1 MVVKT
6 LTKQSFLS
14 IKKTFKRFL
23 SILAIVLLGVGF
35 FTGIRQTSPNMEESV
50 NEYLKKQNV
59 YDINLMS
66 TWGITK
72 DEINILKEKG
82 YDVEP
87 SYSVDALIRID
98 DDYVVKVH
106 SYDPNAKMNKLSVV
120 EGRLPETNTECVI
133 EKNKDLGNYKI
144 GDTIT
149 IDNDTLKEKTL
160 KIVGFVKSPLYISR
174 ERGST
179 KLLNGKVNFYMYSL
193 ITNFDSD
200 YYTESYI
207 KLNNNDSTYSKR
219 YEQLINT
226 EEDKLEVI
234 TNEFIETRFNNEKN
248 DALKELNDNI
258 DKYNKEKKDAY
269 KKLDDAETKINKN
282 EKTLNSNLTK
292 LNNNEKKAKETFKTK
307 KQEIETNKKKV
318 NDGITTLKKN
328 ITYLESVGGDTTAL
342 KAQLSVLESNLK
354 KLNDGYSTL
363 LKQEKSTYKEISSA
377 RTKINN
383 GKKQIEKARKELENN
398 RKKADKE
405 FADAYKKIEDAR
417 KEIDELEKPEWYIL
431 DLDSNVGYYSFT
443 QDSERINKLAKVFPL
458 LFYIVAVLVSLTT
471 MTRMVEEERGELGT
485 LKSLGYNDNQ
495 ILFKYIIY
503 ALLATTIGSVLGVI
517 IGSKT
522 IPSIIYGMYSLMY
535 TLGDFV
541 NSFDLTSA
549 LLGSLIAIGC
559 ILLSTYLAV
568 KKSLKEVPAELL
580 RPKSPAAGKR
590 VLLERIPF
598 IWKHLSFSR
607 KVTVRNVFRYKKRF
621 LMTIFGIAGCT
632 GLIIA
637 GFGIKDCITD
647 MVPNQYEKIFSY
659 DLEIT
664 FNKESESLDKDYE
677 EISKL
682 KEFTR
687 TLKVNKEAIDILNK
701 DTNQTVQLIVPFDD
715 YNDFIKIQ
723 DRKTKKQ
730 FSLKDKI
737 YVSEKLYKLLNL
749 KENDTLKI
757 KLDDKEYTTK
767 VGGSTENYIMHY
779 IYMSKDVYNSDS
791 YNTMLVKVNNLTNDA
806 RKELSKKLKEYDSVS
821 KLTYNS
827 LSRTVFDDAMENF
840 GQVSGV
846 LIVSAGLLAFV
857 VLYNLSSI
865 NISERKRE
873 LASIKVLGFYDNEVY
888 NYIGRENKILTFI
901 GMLLGCLI
909 GYILTMYI
917 IKTCELDIT
926 MFSPE
931 ISIYSYIYSLG
942 ITLVFTIL
950 VNIATYF
957 SLKHIKMV
965 ESLKSVE

>member
-50 NEYLKKQNV
+50 DEYFKKQNV

-207 KLNNNDSTYSKR
+207 KLKNNESIYSKR
-219 YEQLINT
+219 YEQLINI
-226 EEDKLEVI
+226 EEDKLKEI
-234 TNEFIETRFNNEKN
+234 TNKFIETRFNNEKN
-248 DALKELNDNI
+248 DALKELNGNI
-258 DKYNKEKKDAY
+258 DKYNKEKKDTY
-269 KKLDDAETKINKN
+269 KKLDDAEAKINKN
-282 EKTLNSNLTK
+282 EKILNNNLTK

-307 KQEIETNKKKV
+307 KQEIEKNKKKI

-328 ITYLESVGGDTTAL
+328 IAYLESVGGDTTAL
-342 KAQLSVLESNLK
+342 KVQLSALETNLK
-354 KLNDGYSTL
+354 KLNDGYKTL
-363 LKQEKSTYKEISSA
+363 LKQEKSTFKEISSA

-405 FADAYKKIEDAR
+405 FADAYKKIEDAK
-417 KEIDELEKPEWYIL
+417 KEIDELEKPKWYIL
-431 DLDSNVGYYSFT
+431 DLDSNVGYYSFS

-535 TLGDFV
+535 TLGDFI

-580 RPKSPAAGKR
+580 RPKSPAIGKR

-598 IWKHLSFSR
+598 IWKRLSFSR
-607 KVTVRNVFRYKKRF
+607 KVTIRNVFRYKKRF
-621 LMTIFGIAGCT
+621 LMTILGIAGCT
-632 GLIIA
+632 GLIIT
-637 GFGIKDCITD
+637 GFGIQDCITN

-664 FNKESESLDKDYE
+664 FNKDSKTLDKDYE

-682 KEFTR
+682 KEFTS

-701 DTNQTVQLIVPFDD
+701 DTNQTVQLIVPFND

-730 FSLKDKI
+730 YSLKDKI

-757 KLDDKEYTTK
+757 KLDNKEYTTK

-779 IYMSKDVYNSDS
+779 IYMSKDVYNSNS

-926 MFSPE
+926 MFSPK

-942 ITLVFTIL
+942 ITLVFTVL
-950 VNIATYF
+950 VDIATYF

>member
-50 NEYLKKQNV
+50 DKYFKKQNV

-269 KKLDDAETKINKN
+269 KKLDDAETRINKN

-405 FADAYKKIEDAR
+405 FDDAYKKIEDAR

-701 DTNQTVQLIVPFDD
+701 DTNQTIQLIVPFDD

-926 MFSPE
+926 MFNPK

-950 VNIATYF
+950 VDIATYL

>member
-50 NEYLKKQNV
+50 DEYFKKQNV

-207 KLNNNDSTYSKR
+207 KLKNNESIYSKR
-219 YEQLINT
+219 YEQLINI
-226 EEDKLEVI
+226 EEDKLKEI
-234 TNEFIETRFNNEKN
+234 TNKFIETRFNNEKN

-258 DKYNKEKKDAY
+258 DKYNKEKKDTY
-269 KKLDDAETKINKN
+269 KKLDDAEAKINKN
-282 EKTLNSNLTK
+282 EKILNSNLTK

-307 KQEIETNKKKV
+307 KQEIEINKKKI

-328 ITYLESVGGDTTAL
+328 IAYLESVGGDTTAL
-342 KAQLSVLESNLK
+342 KVQLSALETNLK
-354 KLNDGYSTL
+354 KLNDGYNKL
-363 LKQEKSTYKEISSA
+363 LKQEKSTFKEISSA

-405 FADAYKKIEDAR
+405 FADAYKKIEDAK
-417 KEIDELEKPEWYIL
+417 KEIDELEKPKWYIL
-431 DLDSNVGYYSFT
+431 DLDSNVGYYSFS

-535 TLGDFV
+535 TLGDFI

-580 RPKSPAAGKR
+580 RPKSPAIGKR

-598 IWKHLSFSR
+598 IWKRLSFSR
-607 KVTVRNVFRYKKRF
+607 KVTIRNVFRYKKRF
-621 LMTIFGIAGCT
+621 LMTILGIAGCT
-632 GLIIA
+632 GLIIT
-637 GFGIKDCITD
+637 GFGIQDCITN

-664 FNKESESLDKDYE
+664 FNKDSKTLDKDYE

-682 KEFTR
+682 KEFTS

-701 DTNQTVQLIVPFDD
+701 DTNQTVQLIVPFND

-730 FSLKDKI
+730 YSLKDKI

-757 KLDDKEYTTK
+757 KLDNKEYTTK

-779 IYMSKDVYNSDS
+779 IYMSKDVYNSNS

-926 MFSPE
+926 MFSPK

-942 ITLVFTIL
+942 ITLVFTVL
-950 VNIATYF
+950 VDIATYF

>member
-50 NEYLKKQNV
+50 DEYFKKQNV

-207 KLNNNDSTYSKR
+207 KLKNNESIYSKR
-219 YEQLINT
+219 YEQLINI
-226 EEDKLEVI
+226 EEDKLKEI
-234 TNEFIETRFNNEKN
+234 TNKFIETRFNNEKN

-258 DKYNKEKKDAY
+258 DKYNKEKKDTY
-269 KKLDDAETKINKN
+269 KKLDDAEAKINKN
-282 EKTLNSNLTK
+282 EKILNNNLTK

-307 KQEIETNKKKV
+307 KQEIEINKKKI

-328 ITYLESVGGDTTAL
+328 IAYLESVGGDTTAL
-342 KAQLSVLESNLK
+342 KVQLSALETNLK
-354 KLNDGYSTL
+354 KLNDGYNTL
-363 LKQEKSTYKEISSA
+363 LKQEKSTFKEISSA

-405 FADAYKKIEDAR
+405 FADAYKKIEDAK
-417 KEIDELEKPEWYIL
+417 KEIDELEKPKWYIL
-431 DLDSNVGYYSFT
+431 DLDSNVGYYSFS

-535 TLGDFV
+535 TLGDFI

-580 RPKSPAAGKR
+580 RPKSPAIGKR

-598 IWKHLSFSR
+598 IWKRLSFSR
-607 KVTVRNVFRYKKRF
+607 KVTIRNVFRYKKRF
-621 LMTIFGIAGCT
+621 LMTILGIAGCT
-632 GLIIA
+632 GLIIT
-637 GFGIKDCITD
+637 GFGIQDCITN

-664 FNKESESLDKDYE
+664 FNKDSKTLDKDYE

-682 KEFTR
+682 KEFTS

-701 DTNQTVQLIVPFDD
+701 DTNQTVQLIVPFND

-730 FSLKDKI
+730 YSLKDKI

-779 IYMSKDVYNSDS
+779 IYMSKDVYNSNS

-926 MFSPE
+926 MFSPK

-942 ITLVFTIL
+942 ITLVFTVL
-950 VNIATYF
+950 VDIATYF

>member
-50 NEYLKKQNV
+50 DEYFKKQNV

-106 SYDPNAKMNKLSVV
+106 SYDPNAKMNKLIVV

-207 KLNNNDSTYSKR
+207 KLNNSESTYSKS

-269 KKLDDAETKINKN
+269 KKLDDAEAKINKN

-318 NDGITTLKKN
+318 NDGISTLKKN
-328 ITYLESVGGDTTAL
+328 IAYLESVGGDTTAL

-354 KLNDGYSTL
+354 KLNEGYNTL

-383 GKKQIEKARKELENN
+383 GKKQIEKAKKELEDN

-405 FADAYKKIEDAR
+405 FADAYKKIEDAK

-431 DLDSNVGYYSFT
+431 DLDSNVGYYSFS

-621 LMTIFGIAGCT
+621 LMTILGIAGCT
-632 GLIIA
+632 GLIIT
-637 GFGIKDCITD
+637 GFGIQDCITD
-647 MVPNQYEKIFSY
+647 MVPNQYEEIFSY

-664 FNKESESLDKDYE
+664 FNKDSKTLDKDYE

-682 KEFTR
+682 EEFTG

-715 YNDFIKIQ
+715 YSDFIKIQ
-723 DRKTKKQ
+723 DRKSKKQ
-730 FSLKDKI
+730 YSLKDKI

-767 VGGSTENYIMHY
+767 VGGNTENYIMHY
-779 IYMSKDVYNSDS
+779 IYMSKDVYDSDS
-791 YNTMLVKVNNLTNDA
+791 YNTMLVKVNNLTDET

-827 LSRTVFDDAMENF
+827 LSRTIFDDAMENF
-840 GQVSGV
+840 GQVSGI

-926 MFSPE
+926 MFSPK

-950 VNIATYF
+950 VDIATYF
-957 SLKHIKMV
+957 SLKRIKMV

>member
-50 NEYLKKQNV
+50 DEYFKKQNV

-120 EGRLPETNTECVI
+120 EGRLPKTNTECVI

-207 KLNNNDSTYSKR
+207 KLKNNESIYSKR
-219 YEQLINT
+219 YEQLINI
-226 EEDKLEVI
+226 EEDKLKEI
-234 TNEFIETRFNNEKN
+234 TNKFIETRFNNEKS

-258 DKYNKEKKDAY
+258 DKYNKEKKDTY
-269 KKLDDAETKINKN
+269 KKLDDAEAKINKN
-282 EKTLNSNLTK
+282 EKNLNNNLTK

-307 KQEIETNKKKV
+307 KQEIETNKKKI

-328 ITYLESVGGDTTAL
+328 IAYLESVGGDTTAL
-342 KAQLSVLESNLK
+342 KVQLSALETNLK
-354 KLNDGYSTL
+354 KLNDGYKTL
-363 LKQEKSTYKEISSA
+363 LKQEKSTFKEISSA

-405 FADAYKKIEDAR
+405 FADAYKKIEDAK
-417 KEIDELEKPEWYIL
+417 KEIDELEKPKWYIL
-431 DLDSNVGYYSFT
+431 DLDSNVGYYSFS

-535 TLGDFV
+535 TLGDFI

-580 RPKSPAAGKR
+580 RPKSPAIGKR

-607 KVTVRNVFRYKKRF
+607 KVTIRNVFRYKKRF
-621 LMTIFGIAGCT
+621 LMTILGIAGCT
-632 GLIIA
+632 GLIIT
-637 GFGIKDCITD
+637 GFGIQDCITN

-664 FNKESESLDKDYE
+664 FNKDSKTLDKDYE

-682 KEFTR
+682 KEFTS

-701 DTNQTVQLIVPFDD
+701 DTNQTVQLIVPFND

-730 FSLKDKI
+730 YSLKDKI

-779 IYMSKDVYNSDS
+779 IYMSKDVYNSNS

-926 MFSPE
+926 MFSPK

-942 ITLVFTIL
+942 ITLVFTFL
-950 VNIATYF
+950 VDIATYF

>member
-50 NEYLKKQNV
+50 DEYFKKQNV

-207 KLNNNDSTYSKR
+207 KLKNNESIYSKR
-219 YEQLINT
+219 YEQLINI
-226 EEDKLEVI
+226 EEDKLKEI
-234 TNEFIETRFNNEKN
+234 TNKFIETRFNNEKN

-258 DKYNKEKKDAY
+258 DKYNKEKKDTY
-269 KKLDDAETKINKN
+269 KKLDDAEAKINKN
-282 EKTLNSNLTK
+282 EKNLNSNLTK

-307 KQEIETNKKKV
+307 KQEIEINKKKI

-328 ITYLESVGGDTTAL
+328 IAYLESVGGDTTAL
-342 KAQLSVLESNLK
+342 KVQLSALETNLK
-354 KLNDGYSTL
+354 KLNDGYHTL
-363 LKQEKSTYKEISSA
+363 LKQEKSTFKEISSA

-405 FADAYKKIEDAR
+405 FADAYKKIEDAK
-417 KEIDELEKPEWYIL
+417 KEIDELEKPKWYIL
-431 DLDSNVGYYSFT
+431 DLDSNVGYYSFS

-535 TLGDFV
+535 TLGDFI

-580 RPKSPAAGKR
+580 RPKSPAIGKR

-598 IWKHLSFSR
+598 IWKRLSFSR
-607 KVTVRNVFRYKKRF
+607 KVTIRNVFRYKKRF
-621 LMTIFGIAGCT
+621 LMTILGIAGCT
-632 GLIIA
+632 GLIIT
-637 GFGIKDCITD
+637 GFGIQDCITN

-664 FNKESESLDKDYE
+664 FNKDSKTLDKDYE

-682 KEFTR
+682 KEFTS

-701 DTNQTVQLIVPFDD
+701 DTNQTVQLIVPFND

-730 FSLKDKI
+730 YSLKDKI

-926 MFSPE
+926 MFSPK

-942 ITLVFTIL
+942 ITLVFTVL
-950 VNIATYF
+950 VDIATYF

>member
-50 NEYLKKQNV
+50 DEYFKKQNV

-106 SYDPNAKMNKLSVV
+106 SYDPNAKINKLIVV
-120 EGRLPETNTECVI
+120 EGRLPEINTECVI

-149 IDNDTLKEKTL
+149 IDNDTLKEKAL

-342 KAQLSVLESNLK
+342 KVQLSALETNLK
-354 KLNDGYSTL
+354 KLNDGYNTL

-517 IGSKT
+517 IGSNT

-541 NSFDLTSA
+541 NGFDTSSA
-549 LLGSLIAIGC
+549 LIGSLIAIGC

-580 RPKSPAAGKR
+580 RPKSPVAGKR

-637 GFGIKDCITD
+637 GFGLKDCITD

-664 FNKESESLDKDYE
+664 FNKDSKSLDKDYE
-677 EISKL
+677 EISKF
-682 KEFTR
+682 KEIKE
-687 TLKVNKEAIDILNK
+687 TLKVNKEAIDIINK
-701 DTNQTVQLIVPFDD
+701 DTNQSVQLIIPFDN
-715 YNDFIKIQ
+715 YEDFIKIQ
-723 DRKTKKQ
+723 DRKTEKEYT
-730 FSLKDKI
+730 LDDKV
-737 YVSEKLYKLLNL
+737 YVSEKLYKLLKL

-757 KLDDKEYTTK
+757 KLDDKEYITK

-779 IYMSKDVYNSDS
+779 IYMSKKLYNSDS
-791 YNTMLVKVNNLTNDA
+791 YNTMFVKVDNLNEEI
-806 RKELSKKLKEYDSVS
+806 RKDLSKRLKEYDSVS

-827 LSRTVFDDAMENF
+827 LSRTVFDEAMENF

-901 GMLLGCLI
+901 GMLLGCFV
-909 GYILTMYI
+909 GYALTMYI

-926 MFSPE
+926 MFSPK

-950 VNIATYF
+950 VDITTYF

>member
-50 NEYLKKQNV
+50 DEYFKKQNV

-207 KLNNNDSTYSKR
+207 KLKNNESIYSKR
-219 YEQLINT
+219 YEQLINI
-226 EEDKLEVI
+226 EEDKLKEI
-234 TNEFIETRFNNEKN
+234 TNKFIETRFNNEKN

-559 ILLSTYLAV
+559 IFLSTYLAV

-664 FNKESESLDKDYE
+664 FNKDSKTLDKDYE

-682 KEFTR
+682 KEFTS

-701 DTNQTVQLIVPFDD
+701 DTNQTVQLIVPFND

-730 FSLKDKI
+730 YSLKDKI

-749 KENDTLKI
+749 KENDILKI

-779 IYMSKDVYNSDS
+779 IYMSKDVYNSNS

-926 MFSPE
+926 MFSPK

-942 ITLVFTIL
+942 ITLVFTFL
-950 VNIATYF
+950 VDIATYF

>member
-50 NEYLKKQNV
+50 DEYFKKQNV

-82 YDVEP
+82 YDIEP

-106 SYDPNAKMNKLSVV
+106 SYDPNAKINKLIVV

-133 EKNKDLGNYKI
+133 EKNKDLGSYKI
-144 GDTIT
+144 GDAIT

-226 EEDKLEVI
+226 EEDKLEII

-269 KKLDDAETKINKN
+269 KKLDDAEAKINKN

-318 NDGITTLKKN
+318 NDGISTLKKN

-354 KLNDGYSTL
+354 KLNDGYNTL
-363 LKQEKSTYKEISSA
+363 LKEEKKTYSQISSA

-383 GKKQIEKARKELENN
+383 GKKQIEKAKKELEDN

-405 FADAYKKIEDAR
+405 FADVYKKIEDAK

-431 DLDSNVGYYSFT
+431 DLDSNVGYYSFS

-621 LMTIFGIAGCT
+621 LMTILGIAGCT
-632 GLIIA
+632 GLIIT
-637 GFGIKDCITD
+637 GFGIQDCITD
-647 MVPNQYEKIFSY
+647 MVPNQYEEIFSY

-664 FNKESESLDKDYE
+664 FNKDSKTLDKDYE

-682 KEFTR
+682 EEFTG

-715 YNDFIKIQ
+715 YSDFIKIQ

-730 FSLKDKI
+730 YSLKDKI
-737 YVSEKLYKLLNL
+737 YVSEKLYKLLKL

-791 YNTMLVKVNNLTNDA
+791 YNTMLVKVNNLTDET

-827 LSRTVFDDAMENF
+827 LSRTIFDDAMENF
-840 GQVSGV
+840 GQVSGI

-926 MFSPE
+926 MFSPK

-942 ITLVFTIL
+942 ITLVFTVL
-950 VNIATYF
+950 VDIATYF

>member
-35 FTGIRQTSPNMEESV
+35 FTGIRQTSPNMESSID
-50 NEYLKKQNV
+50 EYFKKQNV

-66 TWGITK
+66 TWGITNE
-72 DEINILKEKG
+72 EIEKLKSDG

-87 SYSVDALIRID
+87 SYSIDALIRVD

-106 SYDPNAKMNKLSVV
+106 SYDPNAKMNKLIVN
-120 EGRLPETNTECVI
+120 EGRLPETNKECVI
-133 EKNKDLGNYKI
+133 EKNKDLGDYKI

-149 IDNDTLKEKTL
+149 IEDDNLKEKTL
-160 KIVGFVKSPLYISR
+160 EIVGFVKSPLYVSR

-193 ITNFDSD
+193 ITNFDID
-200 YYTESYI
+200 YYTEAYI
-207 KLNNNDSTYSKR
+207 KLNNNESTYSKK
-219 YEQLINT
+219 YEELINS

-234 TNEFIETRFNNEKN
+234 TNEFIETRFNKEKEA
-248 DALKELNDNI
+248 ALKELNDNI
-258 DKYNKEKKDAY
+258 DKYNQEKKDAY
-269 KKLDDAETKINKN
+269 KKLDDAEDKINKN

-307 KQEIETNKKKV
+307 KAEIETNKKKV

-328 ITYLESVGGDTTAL
+328 IAYLESIGGDTTAL
-342 KAQLSVLESNLK
+342 KAQLSNLESNLK
-354 KLNDGYSTL
+354 KLNDGYNTL
-363 LKQEKSTYKEISSA
+363 LQEEKKTYKEISNA

-383 GKKQIEKARKELENN
+383 GKKEIEKARKELEDN

-405 FADAYKKIEDAR
+405 FEDAYKKIEDAR

-431 DLDSNVGYYSFT
+431 DLDSNVGYYSFS

-503 ALLATTIGSVLGVI
+503 ALLATTIGSVVGVI
-517 IGSKT
+517 IGSNT

-541 NSFDLTSA
+541 NEFDTLSA
-549 LLGSLIAIGC
+549 LIGSFIAIGC

-659 DLEIT
+659 NLEIT
-664 FNKESESLDKDYE
+664 FNKDSESLDKDYE
-677 EISKL
+677 EISKF
-682 KEFTR
+682 KEFKE
-687 TLKVNKEAIDILNK
+687 TLKVNKEAIDIINK
-701 DTNQTVQLIVPFDD
+701 DTNQTVQLIIPFDN
-715 YNDFIKIQ
+715 YEDFIKIQ
-723 DRKTKKQ
+723 DRKTEKKYT
-730 FSLKDKI
+730 LDDKVF
-737 YVSEKLYKLLNL
+737 VSEKLYKLLKL

-757 KLDDKEYTTK
+757 KLDDKEYTTT

-779 IYMSKDVYNSDS
+779 IYMSKKIYDSDS
-791 YNTMLVKVNNLTNDA
+791 YNTMFVKVDNLTEET
-806 RKELSKKLKEYDSVS
+806 RKDLSKRLKEYDSVS

-827 LSRTVFDDAMENF
+827 LSRTIFDDAMENF

-901 GMLLGCLI
+901 GMLLGCFV
-909 GYILTMYI
+909 GYALTMYI

-926 MFSPE
+926 MFSPK

-942 ITLVFTIL
+942 ITLIFTFL
-950 VNIATYF
+950 VDIATYF

>member
-50 NEYLKKQNV
+50 DEYFKKQNV

-106 SYDPNAKMNKLSVV
+106 SYDPNAKMNKLIVV

-207 KLNNNDSTYSKR
+207 KLNNNESTYSKS

-269 KKLDDAETKINKN
+269 KKLDDAEAKINKN

-318 NDGITTLKKN
+318 NDGISTLKKN

-354 KLNDGYSTL
+354 KLNDGYNTL
-363 LKQEKSTYKEISSA
+363 LKEEKKTYSQISSA

-383 GKKQIEKARKELENN
+383 GKKQIEKARKELEDN

-405 FADAYKKIEDAR
+405 FADAYKKIEDAK

-431 DLDSNVGYYSFT
+431 DLDSNVGYYSFS

-621 LMTIFGIAGCT
+621 LMTILGIAGCT
-632 GLIIA
+632 GLIIT
-637 GFGIKDCITD
+637 GFGIQDCITD
-647 MVPNQYEKIFSY
+647 MVPNQYEEIFSY

-664 FNKESESLDKDYE
+664 FNKDSKTLDKDYE

-682 KEFTR
+682 KEFTG

-715 YNDFIKIQ
+715 YSDFIKIQ

-730 FSLKDKI
+730 YSLKDKI
-737 YVSEKLYKLLNL
+737 YVSEKLYKLLKL

-767 VGGSTENYIMHY
+767 VGGNTENYIMHY

-791 YNTMLVKVNNLTNDA
+791 YNTMLVKVNNLTDET

-827 LSRTVFDDAMENF
+827 LSRTIFDDAMENF
-840 GQVSGV
+840 GQVSGI

-901 GMLLGCLI
+901 GMMLGCLI

-926 MFSPE
+926 MFSPK

-942 ITLVFTIL
+942 ITLIFTIL
-950 VNIATYF
+950 VDIATYF
-957 SLKHIKMV
+957 SLKRIKMV

>member
-50 NEYLKKQNV
+50 DEYFKKQNV

-207 KLNNNDSTYSKR
+207 KLKNNESIYSKR
-219 YEQLINT
+219 YEQLINI
-226 EEDKLEVI
+226 EEDKLKEI
-234 TNEFIETRFNNEKN
+234 TNKFIETRFNNEKN

-258 DKYNKEKKDAY
+258 DKYNKEKKDTY
-269 KKLDDAETKINKN
+269 KKLDDAEAKINKN
-282 EKTLNSNLTK
+282 EKILNNNLTK

-307 KQEIETNKKKV
+307 KQEIETNKKKI

-328 ITYLESVGGDTTAL
+328 IAYLESVGGDTTAL
-342 KAQLSVLESNLK
+342 KVQLSALETNLK
-354 KLNDGYSTL
+354 KLNDGYKTL
-363 LKQEKSTYKEISSA
+363 LKQEKSTFKEISSA

-405 FADAYKKIEDAR
+405 FADAYKKIEDAK
-417 KEIDELEKPEWYIL
+417 KEIDELEKPKWYIL
-431 DLDSNVGYYSFT
+431 DLDSNVGYYSFS

-535 TLGDFV
+535 TLGDFI

-580 RPKSPAAGKR
+580 RPKSPAIGKR

-607 KVTVRNVFRYKKRF
+607 KVTIRNVFRYKKRF
-621 LMTIFGIAGCT
+621 LMTILGIAGCT
-632 GLIIA
+632 GLIIT
-637 GFGIKDCITD
+637 GFGIQDCITN

-664 FNKESESLDKDYE
+664 FNKDSKTLDKDYE

-682 KEFTR
+682 KEFTS

-701 DTNQTVQLIVPFDD
+701 DTNQTVQLIVPFND

-730 FSLKDKI
+730 YSLKDKI

-757 KLDDKEYTTK
+757 KLDNKEYTTK

-926 MFSPE
+926 MFSPK

-942 ITLVFTIL
+942 ITLVFTVL
-950 VNIATYF
+950 VDIATYF

>member
-50 NEYLKKQNV
+50 DEYFKEQNV
-59 YDINLMS
+59 YDITLMS
-66 TWGITK
+66 TWGITQE
-72 DEINILKEKG
+72 EINKLKENG
-82 YDVEP
+82 YNIEP
-87 SYSVDALIRID
+87 SYSIDSLIRVD

-106 SYDPNAKMNKLSVV
+106 SYDSNSNMNKLIVL
-120 EGRLPETNTECVI
+120 EGRLPETNKECVI
-133 EKNKDLGNYKI
+133 EKNKDLGHYKI

-160 KIVGFVKSPLYISR
+160 TIVGFVKSPLYISR

-207 KLNNNDSTYSKR
+207 KLNTNESTYSKK
-219 YEQLINT
+219 YKNLIDE
-226 EEDKLEVI
+226 EEDKLKKI
-234 TNEFIETRFNNEKN
+234 TNEFIENRFNKEKN
-248 DALKELNDNI
+248 DALKELNNNI
-258 DKYNKEKKDAY
+258 DKYNKEKKDTY
-269 KKLDDAETKINKN
+269 KKLDDAKKKINKS
-282 EKTLNSNLTK
+282 EKELKNNLNK
-292 LNNNEKKAKETFKTK
+292 LNTNEKKAKETFKNK
-307 KQEIETNKKKV
+307 KQEIETNKKKI
-318 NDGITTLKKN
+318 NDGISTLKKN
-328 ITYLESVGGDTTAL
+328 ISYIESIGGDTATL
-342 KAQLSVLESNLK
+342 KIQLSSLESNLK
-354 KLNDGYSTL
+354 KLNDGYNTL
-363 LKQEKSTYKEISSA
+363 IKEEKNTYKELSNA
-377 RTKINN
+377 KTKINN
-383 GKKQIEKARKELENN
+383 GKKELEKAKKELESN
-398 RKKADKE
+398 RKKADTE
-405 FADAYKKIEDAR
+405 FEDAYKKIEDAK

-431 DLDSNVGYYSFT
+431 DLDSNVGYYSFS

-485 LKSLGYNDNQ
+485 LKSLGYNDSQ

-503 ALLATTIGSVLGVI
+503 ALLATTIGSILGVI

-541 NSFDLTSA
+541 NTFDITSA
-549 LLGSLIAIGC
+549 FLGSIIAIGC

-590 VLLERIPF
+590 VFLEKIPF
-598 IWKHLSFSR
+598 IWKHLTFSR

-621 LMTIFGIAGCT
+621 LMTILGIAGCT
-632 GLIIA
+632 GLIIT
-637 GFGIKDCITD
+637 GFGIQDCITD
-647 MVPNQYEKIFSY
+647 MVPNQYEEIFNY

-664 FNKESESLDKDYE
+664 FNKDSKSLDKDYE

-682 KEFTR
+682 KEFNG

-701 DTNQTVQLIVPFDD
+701 DTNQTVQLIVPFDK

-730 FSLKDKI
+730 YNLKDKI

-749 KENDTLKI
+749 KENDKLKI
-757 KLDDKEYTTK
+757 KLDNKEYNLN

-779 IYMSKDVYNSDS
+779 IYMSKEVYNSDS
-791 YNTMLVKVNNLTNDA
+791 YNTMLVKVNNLTDET
-806 RKELSKKLKEYDSVS
+806 RKELSIKLKEYDSVS

-827 LSRTVFDDAMENF
+827 LSRTIFDDAMENF
-840 GQVSGV
+840 GQVSLI

-873 LASIKVLGFYDNEVY
+873 LASIKVLGFYDKEVY
-888 NYIGRENKILTFI
+888 NYISRENKILTFI

-909 GYILTMYI
+909 GYVLTMYI

-926 MFSPE
+926 MFSPK
-931 ISIYSYIYSLG
+931 ISINSYIYSLG
-942 ITLVFTIL
+942 ITLIFTIL
-950 VNIATYF
+950 VDIATYF

>member
-6 LTKQSFLS
+6 LTKQSVLS

-35 FTGIRQTSPNMEESV
+35 FTGIRQTSPNMESSID
-50 NEYLKKQNV
+50 EYFKKQNV

-66 TWGITK
+66 TWGIT
-72 DEINILKEKG
+72 DEEIEKLKNDG
-82 YDVEP
+82 YDIEP
-87 SYSVDALIRID
+87 SYSIDALIRVD

-106 SYDPNAKMNKLSVV
+106 SYDPNAKMNKLIVTD
-120 EGRLPETNTECVI
+120 GRLPETNKECVI
-133 EKNKDLGNYKI
+133 EKNKDLGEYKI

-149 IDNDTLKEKTL
+149 IEDDNLKEQTL
-160 KIVGFVKSPLYISR
+160 EIVGFVKSPLYVSR

-193 ITNFDSD
+193 ITNFNID
-200 YYTESYI
+200 YYTEAYI
-207 KLNNNDSTYSKR
+207 KLNNNESTYSKK
-219 YEQLINT
+219 YEQLINS

-234 TNEFIETRFNNEKN
+234 TNEFIETRFNKEKN

-269 KKLDDAETKINKN
+269 KKLDDAKDKIDKN

-307 KQEIETNKKKV
+307 KAEIESNKKKV
-318 NDGITTLKKN
+318 NDGIATLKKN
-328 ITYLESVGGDTTAL
+328 IAYLENVGGDTTAL
-342 KAQLSVLESNLK
+342 KAQLSALESNLK
-354 KLNDGYSTL
+354 KLNDGYNTL
-363 LKQEKSTYKEISSA
+363 LKEEKKTYKEISSA

-383 GKKQIEKARKELENN
+383 GKKEIAKARKELEDN

-405 FADAYKKIEDAR
+405 FEDAYKKIEDAR

-431 DLDSNVGYYSFT
+431 DLDSNVGYYSFS

-517 IGSKT
+517 IGSNT

-541 NSFDLTSA
+541 NGFDTSSA
-549 LLGSLIAIGC
+549 LIGSLIAIGC

-637 GFGIKDCITD
+637 GFGLKDCITD

-664 FNKESESLDKDYE
+664 FNKDSKSLDKDYE
-677 EISKL
+677 EISKI
-682 KEFTR
+682 KEFKE
-687 TLKVNKEAIDILNK
+687 TLKVNKEAIDIINK
-701 DTNQTVQLIVPFDD
+701 DTNQSVQLIIPFDN
-715 YNDFIKIQ
+715 YEDFIKIQ
-723 DRKTKKQ
+723 DRKTEKEYT
-730 FSLKDKI
+730 LDDKV
-737 YVSEKLYKLLNL
+737 YVSEKLYKLLKL

-779 IYMSKDVYNSDS
+779 IYMSKKLYNSDS
-791 YNTMLVKVNNLTNDA
+791 YNTMFVKVDNLNEET
-806 RKELSKKLKEYDSVS
+806 RKDLSKRLKEYDSVS

-827 LSRTVFDDAMENF
+827 LSRTVFDEAMENF
-840 GQVSGV
+840 GQVSGI

-901 GMLLGCLI
+901 GMLLGCFV
-909 GYILTMYI
+909 GYALTMYI

-926 MFSPE
+926 MFSPK

-942 ITLVFTIL
+942 ITLIFTIL
-950 VNIATYF
+950 VDIATYF

>member
-50 NEYLKKQNV
+50 NEYFKKQNV
-59 YDINLMS
+59 YDINLIS

-269 KKLDDAETKINKN
+269 KKLDDAETRINKN

-926 MFSPE
+926 MFSPK

-950 VNIATYF
+950 VDIATYF

>member
-50 NEYLKKQNV
+50 DEYFKKQNV

-207 KLNNNDSTYSKR
+207 KLKNNESIYSKR
-219 YEQLINT
+219 YEQLINI
-226 EEDKLEVI
+226 EEDKLKEI
-234 TNEFIETRFNNEKN
+234 TNKFIETRFNNEKN

-258 DKYNKEKKDAY
+258 DKYNKEKKDTY
-269 KKLDDAETKINKN
+269 KKLDDAEAKINKN
-282 EKTLNSNLTK
+282 EKILNNNLTK

-307 KQEIETNKKKV
+307 KQEIETNKKKI

-328 ITYLESVGGDTTAL
+328 IAYLESVGGDTTAL
-342 KAQLSVLESNLK
+342 KVQLSALETNLK
-354 KLNDGYSTL
+354 KLNDGYNTL
-363 LKQEKSTYKEISSA
+363 LKQEKSTFKEISSA

-383 GKKQIEKARKELENN
+383 GKKQIEKAREELENN

-405 FADAYKKIEDAR
+405 FADAYKKIEDAK
-417 KEIDELEKPEWYIL
+417 KEIDELEKPKWYIL
-431 DLDSNVGYYSFT
+431 DLDSNVGYYSFS

-535 TLGDFV
+535 TLGDFI

-580 RPKSPAAGKR
+580 RPKSPAIGKR

-598 IWKHLSFSR
+598 IWKRLSFSR
-607 KVTVRNVFRYKKRF
+607 KVTIRNVFRYKKRF
-621 LMTIFGIAGCT
+621 LMTILGIAGCT
-632 GLIIA
+632 GLIIT
-637 GFGIKDCITD
+637 GFGIQDCITN

-664 FNKESESLDKDYE
+664 FNKDSKTLDKDYE

-682 KEFTR
+682 KEFTS

-701 DTNQTVQLIVPFDD
+701 DTNQIVQLIVPFND

-730 FSLKDKI
+730 YSLKDKI

-757 KLDDKEYTTK
+757 KLDNKEYTTK

-926 MFSPE
+926 MFSPK

-942 ITLVFTIL
+942 ITLVFTVL
-950 VNIATYF
+950 VDIATYF

>member
-35 FTGIRQTSPNMEESV
+35 FIGIRQTSPNMESSID
-50 NEYLKKQNV
+50 EYFKKQNV

-66 TWGITK
+66 TWGITNEETK
-72 DEINILKEKG
+72 NLKSEG

-87 SYSVDALIRID
+87 SYSIDALIRVD
-98 DDYVVKVH
+98 DDYVVKIH
-106 SYDPNAKMNKLSVV
+106 SYDPNAKINKLIVTD
-120 EGRLPETNTECVI
+120 GRLPETNKECVI
-133 EKNKDLGNYKI
+133 EKNKDLGEYKI

-149 IDNDTLKEKTL
+149 IEDDNLKEQTL
-160 KIVGFVKSPLYISR
+160 EIVGFVKSPLYVSR

-179 KLLNGKVNFYMYSL
+179 KLLSGKVNFYMYSL
-193 ITNFDSD
+193 ITNFDID
-200 YYTESYI
+200 YYTEAYI
-207 KLNNNDSTYSKR
+207 KLNNNDSTYSRK

-234 TNEFIETRFNNEKN
+234 TNEFIETRFNKERD

-258 DKYNKEKKDAY
+258 DKYNEKS
-269 KKLDDAETKINKN
+269 
-282 EKTLNSNLTK
+282 LNSNLTK
-292 LNNNEKKAKETFKTK
+292 LNNNKKKAKETFKTK
-307 KQEIETNKKKV
+307 KSEIEANKKKV

-328 ITYLESVGGDTTAL
+328 IAYLESVGGDTAVL
-342 KAQLSVLESNLK
+342 KAQLSSLESNLK
-354 KLNDGYSTL
+354 KLNDGYIAI
-363 LKQEKSTYKEISSA
+363 LKEEKKTYSQISSA

-383 GKKQIEKARKELENN
+383 GKKEIEKARKELENN

-405 FADAYKKIEDAR
+405 FEDAYKKIEDAR
-417 KEIDELEKPEWYIL
+417 KEIDELKKPEWYIL
-431 DLDSNVGYYSFT
+431 DLDSNVGYYSFS

-517 IGSKT
+517 IGSNT

-541 NSFDLTSA
+541 NEFDTSSA
-549 LLGSLIAIGC
+549 LIGSFIAIGC
-559 ILLSTYLAV
+559 ILLSTYLAI

-664 FNKESESLDKDYE
+664 FNKDSESLDKDYE
-677 EISKL
+677 EISKF
-682 KEFTR
+682 KEFKE
-687 TLKVNKEAIDILNK
+687 TLKVNKEAIDIINK
-701 DTNQTVQLIVPFDD
+701 DTNQSVQLIIPFDN
-715 YNDFIKIQ
+715 YEDFIKIQ
-723 DRKTKKQ
+723 DRKTEKEY
-730 FSLKDKI
+730 SLDDKVF
-737 YVSEKLYKLLNL
+737 VSEKLYKLLKL

-779 IYMSKDVYNSDS
+779 IYMSKKLYDSDS
-791 YNTMLVKVNNLTNDA
+791 YNTMFVKVDNLNEET
-806 RKELSKKLKEYDSVS
+806 RKDLSKRLKEYDSVS

-827 LSRTVFDDAMENF
+827 LSRTIFDDAMENF

-888 NYIGRENKILTFI
+888 NYVGRENKILTFI
-901 GMLLGCLI
+901 GMFFGCLV
-909 GYILTMYI
+909 GYALTMYI

-926 MFSPE
+926 MFCPK

-950 VNIATYF
+950 VDIATYF